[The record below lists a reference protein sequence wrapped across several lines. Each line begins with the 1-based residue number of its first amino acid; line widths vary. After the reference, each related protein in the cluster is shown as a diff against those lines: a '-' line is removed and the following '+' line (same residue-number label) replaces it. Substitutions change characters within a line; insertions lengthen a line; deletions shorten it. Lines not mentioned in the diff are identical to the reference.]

1 MSSFKKHVEILA
13 LNGLSVRAVVKI
25 FKRHKSK
32 KTEIWIK
39 LESRWLHVYQAEWL
53 MCRAGYINTYE
64 RSVYV

>member
-39 LESRWLHVYQAEWL
+39 LESRWLHVYQAE
-53 MCRAGYINTYE
+53 
-64 RSVYV
+64 